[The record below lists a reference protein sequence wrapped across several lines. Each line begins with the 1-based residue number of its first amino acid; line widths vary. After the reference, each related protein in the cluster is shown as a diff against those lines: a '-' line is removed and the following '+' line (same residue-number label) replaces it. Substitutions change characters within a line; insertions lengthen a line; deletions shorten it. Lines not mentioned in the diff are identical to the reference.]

1 MNLHGKI
8 LYAFCT
14 ILTFISVSSLSGNGL
29 PAYKIKG
36 IVLNSETGA
45 PVPLAEAFI
54 SGTTFGSITNT
65 EGVFELTTSYLP
77 CQLVVSHISFAPF
90 SMKIDKESVSYL
102 TVKLIPYEHEIRE
115 ITIEARNTR
124 RENMKLFKKAFLG
137 MDKYAS
143 TCSIL
148 NDSVLSFSWDS
159 SVFKASAY
167 QPILIDNGR
176 LGYNIKI
183 ILNDFKLIYNPEAYE
198 KIQKSK
204 RHMYDISG
212 AVYQMMGEYFFIPYP
227 PGKKSKQVS
236 FAKSRLAAYYGSRM
250 HFLRSLYEGDPK
262 KHGYDIK
269 PGFYSVL
276 SQNQ

>member
-1 MNLHGKI
+1 
-8 LYAFCT
+8 
-14 ILTFISVSSLSGNGL
+14 
-29 PAYKIKG
+29 
-36 IVLNSETGA
+36 
-45 PVPLAEAFI
+45 
-54 SGTTFGSITNT
+54 
-65 EGVFELTTSYLP
+65 
-77 CQLVVSHISFAPF
+77 
-90 SMKIDKESVSYL
+90 
-102 TVKLIPYEHEIRE
+102 
-115 ITIEARNTR
+115 
-124 RENMKLFKKAFLG
+124 

-212 AVYQMMGEYFFIPYP
+212 AVYQMIGEYFFIPYP

-236 FAKSRLAAYYGSRM
+236 FAKSRVVAYYGSRM

-269 PGFYSVL
+269 PGFYSVPVEVTSDL
-276 SQNQ
+276 HWSGIEFLFLDPEGYPEKHMMYPEEPMMINFISDGSGKPINLKLDKGLDLVPRQSKLTFGSRKCIIRSNGTTFDYSMIFSGDMGGQRVAILLPDDFNPKD